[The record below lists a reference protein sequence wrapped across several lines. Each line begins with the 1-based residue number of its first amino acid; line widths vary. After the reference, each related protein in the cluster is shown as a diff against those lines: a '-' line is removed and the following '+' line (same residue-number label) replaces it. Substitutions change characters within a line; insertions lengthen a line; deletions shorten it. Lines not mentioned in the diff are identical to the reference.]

1 MHSLTHSWNTHQST
15 TVSFF
20 CMLLLIT
27 SWRKFRIFEKVHV
40 HMTHCYIPKCSKYE
54 STCNSENV
62 FNHALVIAN
71 HVCVDFASPG
81 SACGTF
87 FRSFKCGTSVLLWAS
102 SKTQG
107 RKYSENSRHL
117 SSWLAALAGIGLFSG
132 EGTKG
137 KQMCREELFWL
148 PKSTGFV
155 HVHHFFISQNAN
167 KY

>member
-1 MHSLTHSWNTHQST
+1 MNHSSIQYCILSSACFCLCILHK
-15 TVSFF
+15 VSQFEIVYVFLRF
-20 CMLLLIT
+20 C
-27 SWRKFRIFEKVHV
+27 S
-40 HMTHCYIPKCSKYE
+40 IPKCSKYE

-62 FNHALVIAN
+62 FNHTLVIAN
-71 HVCVDFASPG
+71 HVYVDFASPG

-107 RKYSENSRHL
+107 RRYSENSRHL

-137 KQMCREELFWL
+137 QQMYIEELFGFS
-148 PKSTGFV
+148 KS
-155 HVHHFFISQNAN
+155 
-167 KY
+167 